1 MAKAIVKNSHFTL
14 SGHNYFMGRA
24 ENIRLGTYGEKRASP
39 LYVNYLDDQNYIP
52 MLNFNIEKPTTV
64 EIDFVKSKKTDFNL
78 DANYKVANGTI
89 GYSYENMKQGKLALI
104 KMTVQNNE
112 LKDFI
117 NNDEDLLEEIKS
129 YKIPRIA
136 NQVFVVVEA
145 SFAETFSSKADFKA
159 TYAKGILTVDAKTEA
174 GASGKSTL
182 TISQGTVFAY
192 GIVKPVFNKDKS
204 KITKFETDQ
213 WGMG

>member
-1 MAKAIVKNSHFTL
+1 MAKAIVKNSHFIL
-14 SGHNYFMGRA
+14 SGHKYFMGRA
-24 ENIRLGTYGEKRASP
+24 ENIRLGTYGEKRTSP
-39 LYVNYLDDQNYIP
+39 LYKNYLDGQSNIP
-52 MLNFNIEKPTTV
+52 MLNFNIEKPTIV
-64 EIDFVKSKKTDFNL
+64 EIDFEKSKKADFNI
-78 DANYKVANGTI
+78 DANYKVAGGTI

-104 KMTVQNNE
+104 KMIIQSKEIT
-112 LKDFI
+112 DFI
-117 NNDEDLLEEIKS
+117 NNDEDLLEEFKS
-129 YKIPRIA
+129 YKIPRVA

-159 TYAKGILTVDAKTEA
+159 NFEKGILTVEANTEA

-182 TISQGTVFAY
+182 TISPGTVFAY